1 MTKVRHRLACLAC
14 LLAGGVLGQR
24 SFTPVLSV
32 SADDFPAITP
42 AVANPPPARLPA
54 STAAEHL
61 RIAAEH
67 LDAAGQTA
75 LAQHVRQLSDTAE
88 TSNPIPA
95 PKYGPIAPPQVLPR
109 ELSPALNWVPR
120 PVVPP
125 RGRVSIEVPPELDDG
140 SLRFIQPVGKKSDPS
155 EVRTTNAAPPRG
167 PI

>member
-1 MTKVRHRLACLAC
+1 MTKVRCQWACLAC
-14 LLAGGVLGQR
+14 LLAGVVLGQR

-32 SADDFPAITP
+32 SAEDFPEITP
-42 AVANPPPARLPA
+42 AAANPPPARLPA
-54 STAAEHL
+54 TTAADHL

-75 LAQHVRQLSDTAE
+75 LAQHVRQLTDRTGNSG
-88 TSNPIPA
+88 PA
-95 PKYGPIAPPQVLPR
+95 PDPKYFPVAPPR
-109 ELSPALNWVPR
+109 AISPEPVPPSDWVPR

-140 SLRFIQPVGKKSDPS
+140 HLRFIQPVGRKDHPG
-155 EVRTTNAAPPRG
+155 EVRTTAAPPRG